1 MVVVKNYSGSQI
13 DELPSMTGRVV
24 YDSTLNT
31 LRFHNST
38 NYSNILAVKDT
49 SNNMNGVN
57 NLRTTGNVGV
67 NTTAA
72 DRQVEINSATGDC
85 LRLTYNDS
93 NGSATNY
100 TDLLISSGGDL
111 SITPSGGNVNIS
123 SHNGSTTG
131 LKLGGTLVTS
141 TAAELN
147 YVDVTAGTAVAS
159 KALVVDSSR
168 DITNINALTATT
180 LTGASMVLSS
190 PETGTLDT
198 NAFDTMTQFS
208 GTTPAFAYDSYNDL
222 AFNSNRSYYNSS
234 GSNIGSVSSGTV
246 LTTYQSANGFNGSSI
261 SNQNALVS
269 LNNGNILF
277 TTRFNTAGGQYAA
290 GLLVGTRT
298 ALTSVLWS
306 GELQGTGSASIT
318 GIAAKDINNIVFI
331 TNNSKMFYTTDGTN
345 FTENTNK
352 PSGIGYDPTS
362 GSTVIWASGFNKFLV
377 GLTSGAGVA
386 YSSDGITWTSATTP
400 SSADRSWVYYNPI
413 LNKAFAYSAGT
424 NTLIVTNDGVTW
436 TSATLPTLT
445 GTTFGEFLNNTH
457 TGLVAIYPN
466 PGSSTDNL
474 IYSTDGVTWTTKLIT
489 STSSIPGNSWIMSKS
504 NICVFSDNVA
514 FWSILNSSWKVAI
527 TAQLISA
534 VNIFKLNYLSGYLAN
549 QSKTGYQW
557 YTSST
562 DDSPGTKIMEIDNQ
576 LDISVPQALTNTTDA
591 TSSTVG
597 GALTIAGG
605 AAVAKKLFVG
615 TDLSIVGTSTL
626 SGVVGVGTTAPDK
639 KLEIN
644 SATGDCL
651 RLTYNDA
658 DGSATNYTDLLIT
671 SGGDLTITPSG
682 GDVNISSHNGSTT
695 GLKLGDVLVT
705 STAAELNYVD
715 VTAGAGTASKALVLD
730 GDKAISGITTLGAT
744 TINVTNLNITGSSGV
759 DTLNTTGNVGI
770 KTSALDYGL
779 EINDAAGDVLR
790 LSYNDANGGPSDN
803 RVDFQVSS
811 TGTLTIT
818 PVGTTPSVNIA
829 GHNGSTQ
836 GLQLGGTLV
845 TSTAAELN
853 YVDVTPGTATASKA
867 LVLDANLDIATINS
881 LTATS
886 ITGTLQTAAQTNIT
900 TVGTLAG
907 LVATGVVNVS
917 SHDGS
922 TTGLQLGG
930 TLVTSTAAEL
940 NYVDVTAGTAAASK
954 ALVLDSSRDITNINS
969 LTASTLTGTLQTAA
983 QTNITSVGTLAGLV
997 ATGVV
1002 NVSSHDGSTTG
1013 LQLGGTLVT
1022 ATAAELNLLDGVTST
1037 AAELNY
1043 VDTTA
1048 GTVVASKAMVVDS
1061 SRNIVNLNNLR
1072 TTGNLGINSSAPD
1085 KQVEINSATG
1095 DCLRL
1100 TYNDA
1105 DGTAATYLDNTISS
1119 AGVFTMTAAG
1129 SSPGIVLSNST
1140 NVSSTLNVTGAVGV
1154 GTTAPDKKL
1163 EVNSSTGDCLRL
1175 TYNDADGTAT
1185 NYTDL
1190 LITSGGNLTITPSG
1204 GDVNISSHNG
1214 STTGLKLNG
1223 TLVTSTAAELNYVD
1237 VTPGTAVAN
1246 KALVVDTNKD
1256 IVDINYFEAKEI
1268 VSMKPGSGNNNID
1281 YPLSITTLPANA
1293 NSAAIGLGTGIEF
1306 NSVNDADAVYNAGSI
1321 SFVSSDIT
1329 EDAES
1334 GFFDFKLANGGT
1346 IDTIFTVSNN
1356 GVASATSYVETSDIR
1371 AKENIQETISVDS
1384 LAKILQV
1391 HVKTYNYKKDL
1402 NKRSCIGVIA
1412 QELKE
1417 IVPESVVISKTD
1429 DFDDFH
1435 QVQYTSLIPHL
1446 INCIKVLHEELEELK
1461 SKL

>member
-1 MVVVKNYSGSQI
+1 MVVVKTYSGTQI

-100 TDLLISSGGDL
+100 TDLLVSSGGDL
-111 SITPSGGNVNIS
+111 TLTPSGGNVNIS

-147 YVDVTAGTAVAS
+147 YVDVTAGTAA
-159 KALVVDSSR
+159 
-168 DITNINALTATT
+168 
-180 LTGASMVLSS
+180 
-190 PETGTLDT
+190 
-198 NAFDTMTQFS
+198 
-208 GTTPAFAYDSYNDL
+208 
-222 AFNSNRSYYNSS
+222 
-234 GSNIGSVSSGTV
+234 
-246 LTTYQSANGFNGSSI
+246 
-261 SNQNALVS
+261 
-269 LNNGNILF
+269 
-277 TTRFNTAGGQYAA
+277 
-290 GLLVGTRT
+290 
-298 ALTSVLWS
+298 
-306 GELQGTGSASIT
+306 
-318 GIAAKDINNIVFI
+318 
-331 TNNSKMFYTTDGTN
+331 
-345 FTENTNK
+345 
-352 PSGIGYDPTS
+352 
-362 GSTVIWASGFNKFLV
+362 
-377 GLTSGAGVA
+377 
-386 YSSDGITWTSATTP
+386 
-400 SSADRSWVYYNPI
+400 
-413 LNKAFAYSAGT
+413 
-424 NTLIVTNDGVTW
+424 
-436 TSATLPTLT
+436 
-445 GTTFGEFLNNTH
+445 
-457 TGLVAIYPN
+457 
-466 PGSSTDNL
+466 
-474 IYSTDGVTWTTKLIT
+474 
-489 STSSIPGNSWIMSKS
+489 
-504 NICVFSDNVA
+504 
-514 FWSILNSSWKVAI
+514 
-527 TAQLISA
+527 
-534 VNIFKLNYLSGYLAN
+534 
-549 QSKTGYQW
+549 
-557 YTSST
+557 
-562 DDSPGTKIMEIDNQ
+562 
-576 LDISVPQALTNTTDA
+576 
-591 TSSTVG
+591 
-597 GALTIAGG
+597 
-605 AAVAKKLFVG
+605 
-615 TDLSIVGTSTL
+615 
-626 SGVVGVGTTAPDK
+626 
-639 KLEIN
+639 
-644 SATGDCL
+644 
-651 RLTYNDA
+651 
-658 DGSATNYTDLLIT
+658 
-671 SGGDLTITPSG
+671 
-682 GDVNISSHNGSTT
+682 
-695 GLKLGDVLVT
+695 
-705 STAAELNYVD
+705 
-715 VTAGAGTASKALVLD
+715 
-730 GDKAISGITTLGAT
+730 
-744 TINVTNLNITGSSGV
+744 
-759 DTLNTTGNVGI
+759 
-770 KTSALDYGL
+770 
-779 EINDAAGDVLR
+779 
-790 LSYNDANGGPSDN
+790 
-803 RVDFQVSS
+803 
-811 TGTLTIT
+811 
-818 PVGTTPSVNIA
+818 
-829 GHNGSTQ
+829 
-836 GLQLGGTLV
+836 
-845 TSTAAELN
+845 
-853 YVDVTPGTATASKA
+853 ASKA

-930 TLVTSTAAEL
+930 TLVTSTAVEL

-954 ALVLDSSRDITNINS
+954 ALVLDSSRNIININS
-969 LTASTLTGTLQTAA
+969 LTATSITGTLQTAA

-997 ATGVV
+997 ATGIV
-1002 NVSSHDGSTTG
+1002 NVSSHDGATTG

-1129 SSPGIVLSNST
+1129 SAPSIILANST
-1140 NVSSTLNVTGAVGV
+1140 SVSSTLNVTGAVGV

-1190 LITSGGNLTITPSG
+1190 LITSGGDLTITPSG

-1237 VTPGTAVAN
+1237 VTPGTAVAS
-1246 KALVVDTNKD
+1246 KALVVDANKS
-1256 IVDINYFEAKEI
+1256 IVDIDYFEAKNI
-1268 VSMKPGSGNNNID
+1268 VGMKSASGDNVID
-1281 YPLSITTLPANA
+1281 HPLQLYTLPVNT
-1293 NSAAIGLGTGIEF
+1293 AAIGLGTGIEF
-1306 NSVNDADAVYNAGSI
+1306 NSVNDGDVPYNAGYI
-1321 SFVSSDIT
+1321 NFVSSDIT
-1329 EDAES
+1329 ENAEA
-1334 GFFDFKLANGGT
+1334 GFFDFKLVNGGT
-1346 IDTIFTVSNN
+1346 IDSIFTVSNN

-1371 AKENIQETISVDS
+1371 AKENIQDTISVDS

-1402 NKRSCIGVIA
+1402 NKRHSIGVIA

-1417 IVPESVVISKTD
+1417 IIPESVVISKND

>member
-1 MVVVKNYSGSQI
+1 MVVVKTYSGTQI

-57 NLRTTGNVGV
+57 NLRTTGNVGI

-111 SITPSGGNVNIS
+111 SITPSGGD
-123 SHNGSTTG
+123 ST
-131 LKLGGTLVTS
+131 
-141 TAAELN
+141 
-147 YVDVTAGTAVAS
+147 
-159 KALVVDSSR
+159 
-168 DITNINALTATT
+168 
-180 LTGASMVLSS
+180 
-190 PETGTLDT
+190 
-198 NAFDTMTQFS
+198 
-208 GTTPAFAYDSYNDL
+208 
-222 AFNSNRSYYNSS
+222 FNS
-234 GSNIGSVSSGTV
+234 TM
-246 LTTYQSANGFNGSSI
+246 
-261 SNQNALVS
+261 
-269 LNNGNILF
+269 
-277 TTRFNTAGGQYAA
+277 
-290 GLLVGTRT
+290 
-298 ALTSVLWS
+298 
-306 GELQGTGSASIT
+306 SIT
-318 GIAAKDINNIVFI
+318 GI
-331 TNNSKMFYTTDGTN
+331 TTLS
-345 FTENTNK
+345 NTTASTSNATGALK
-352 PSGIGYDPTS
+352 LSGGIG
-362 GSTVIWASGFNKFLV
+362 
-377 GLTSGAGVA
+377 
-386 YSSDGITWTSATTP
+386 
-400 SSADRSWVYYNPI
+400 
-413 LNKAFAYSAGT
+413 
-424 NTLIVTNDGVTW
+424 
-436 TSATLPTLT
+436 
-445 GTTFGEFLNNTH
+445 
-457 TGLVAIYPN
+457 
-466 PGSSTDNL
+466 
-474 IYSTDGVTWTTKLIT
+474 
-489 STSSIPGNSWIMSKS
+489 
-504 NICVFSDNVA
+504 
-514 FWSILNSSWKVAI
+514 
-527 TAQLISA
+527 IS
-534 VNIFKLNYLSGYLAN
+534 
-549 QSKTGYQW
+549 
-557 YTSST
+557 
-562 DDSPGTKIMEIDNQ
+562 
-576 LDISVPQALTNTTDA
+576 NTTDSA
-591 TSSTVG
+591 STTNG
-597 GALTIAGG
+597 GSFTTAGG
-605 AAVAKKLFVG
+605 AAVAKKLYVGDGVFSTNLTLNSTSIVPLQSWNTTISGLSASRIREISYSPTLGMYVAILSSDNASTTTVTNTYYTSTNGTSWTARTLPVSSVWASIVWHESASVFNIFPRYGEAVSMPYYTTDGINWTICTGSFIASTRKAYYSSVYGATLLFRNNNTQESYSTDGIAWDYVTRVVQQGASDTQGLGYTAISIPGSNYTYRFNRG
-615 TDLSIVGTSTL
+615 TDVINIGYTNTTNIATNDTAISKSTTYTNGIPTSSAYSSTLDILVIVRYNTSGTGSTSEAIMYNTSPKTTPTVWSFTNAPIAANWIQVIWSSAFGMFIAISNDATPYIMTSTNGTEWTTLNNLPSGVTQFSAIGYNNSAPNLIIGSNSTSATYPLIQEVSDAASNAQFTIGSTIMDETDIQKIDSITNGTAAANKALILDSSRNITNINNITSTGTLGVSGATTL

-644 SATGDCL
+644 STTGDCL

-671 SGGDLTITPSG
+671 NGGDLTITPSG

-730 GDKAISGITTLGAT
+730 ADKAISGITTLGAT

-759 DTLNTTGNVGI
+759 DTLTTTGNVGI

-790 LSYNDANGGPSDN
+790 LSYNDANGGPSAN

-845 TSTAAELN
+845 TSTATELN

-867 LVLDANLDIATINS
+867 LVLDSNLDIATINS

-954 ALVLDSSRDITNINS
+954 ALVLDSSRDITNINA

-983 QTNITSVGTLAGLV
+983 QTNITTVGTLAGLV

-1002 NVSSHDGSTTG
+1002 NVSSHDGATTG

-1037 AAELNY
+1037 TAELNY

-1072 TTGNLGINSSAPD
+1072 TTGNLGINTSSPD

-1119 AGVFTMTAAG
+1119 AGVFTMTATG
-1129 SSPGIVLSNST
+1129 SAPGIVLANST
-1140 NVSSTLNVTGAVGV
+1140 SVSSTLNVTGAVGV

-1190 LITSGGNLTITPSG
+1190 LITSGGDLTITPSG
-1204 GDVNISSHNG
+1204 GDVNLSSHNG

-1237 VTPGTAVAN
+1237 VTPGAGTAS
-1246 KALVVDTNKD
+1246 KALVLDANKSIID
-1256 IVDINYFEAKEI
+1256 IDYFEAKNI
-1268 VSMKPGSGNNNID
+1268 VGMKSATGNNVID
-1281 YPLSITTLPANA
+1281 HPLQLYTLPANT
-1293 NSAAIGLGTGIEF
+1293 AAVGLGTGIEF
-1306 NSVNDADAVYNAGSI
+1306 NSVNDGDVPYNAGYI
-1321 SFVSSDIT
+1321 NFVSSDIT
-1329 EDAES
+1329 ENDES
-1334 GFFDFKLANGGT
+1334 GFFDFKLVNGGT
-1346 IDTIFTVSNN
+1346 IDTIFTISNN

-1402 NKRSCIGVIA
+1402 NKRHSIGVIA

-1417 IVPESVVISKTD
+1417 IIPESVVISKND